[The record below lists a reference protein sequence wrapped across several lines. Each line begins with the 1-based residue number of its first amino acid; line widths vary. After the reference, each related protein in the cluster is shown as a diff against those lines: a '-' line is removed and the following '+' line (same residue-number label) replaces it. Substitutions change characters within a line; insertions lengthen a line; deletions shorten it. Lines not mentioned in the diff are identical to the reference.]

1 MSTYSQVGGFEVAF
15 PLDVPMVPSSALAVA
30 ADSECL
36 SCGGFYLGNTI
47 HFWSLEFITCRIG
60 GMSLSPRR
68 DGSDAVIMGST
79 HSGPLSPLRAM
90 VGDSTKEFHIA
101 SDREGGGGLASAL
114 HEGMTQGLR
123 PHCHNHIVVR
133 ELSDHSG
140 YDDTS
145 TTASDATARQQAPF

>member
-15 PLDVPMVPSSALAVA
+15 PLDVPMVPSSALTVA

-101 SDREGGGGLASAL
+101 SDREGGGGS
-114 HEGMTQGLR
+114 GLR
-123 PHCHNHIVVR
+123 SP
-133 ELSDHSG
+133 
-140 YDDTS
+140 
-145 TTASDATARQQAPF
+145 